1 MKPNIFSLAT
11 KELSQDSFFAW
22 LLQWGN
28 TDCQQ
33 YDGPLHEAAQH
44 FIRLLLQCPAD
55 YEIKQVEAGRQ
66 WQGIDVWAEVNGEYF
81 IAIEDKTNTGEHSEQ
96 LERYHK
102 IATEHYKDTSFKLVF
117 IYLKTGNESITTL
130 NEINTKGYTIV
141 SRKLVVDVL
150 AAHQVENDIFNDF
163 KEYLSNIELQ
173 SNSYLTFSNITDDW
187 KAAEGFFVR
196 LQELVGE
203 WSDWRYVPNQTGG
216 FLGFWY
222 HWQGT
227 EEFDLYIQI
236 ENGFAN
242 GIKVVVKIGDWTPS
256 VDTLYT
262 VLNGLQPYAKAQGLT
277 LHKPQKYRA
286 GPTSTLAVLKNPFL
300 VNEADELDIGAFL
313 ATLKALQL
321 VLDEY
326 STAERAKAQQSILV
340 EDPDAVPTAIQPE

>member
-28 TDCQQ
+28 ADCRQ
-33 YDGPLHEAAQH
+33 YNGPLHEAAQA

-102 IATEHYKDTSFKLVF
+102 IATEHYQNTGFKLVF

-130 NEINTKGYTIV
+130 NEIGAKGYAIV

-150 AAHQVENDIFNDF
+150 VAHQVENDIFNDF
-163 KEYLSNIELQ
+163 KEYLSDIELQ
-173 SNSYLTFSNITDDW
+173 SNSYLIFSNITDDW

-222 HWQGT
+222 HWRGT

-242 GIKVVVKIGDWTPS
+242 GIKVVIKIGDWTPS
-256 VDTLYT
+256 VETLYA
-262 VLNGLQPYAKAQGLT
+262 VLEGLQPYAQAQGLT
-277 LHKPQKYRA
+277 LRKPQKYRA
-286 GPTSTLAVLKNPFL
+286 GATSTLAVLSNAFL
-300 VNEADELDIGAFL
+300 VNEAGELNIEAFL
-313 ATLKALQL
+313 ATLKSLQL

-326 STAERAKAQQSILV
+326 STAERAKAQQLLAAESLTTV
-340 EDPDAVPTAIQPE
+340 SATTQSE

>member
-22 LLQWGN
+22 LLQWGSV
-28 TDCQQ
+28 DCRL
-33 YDGPLHEAAQH
+33 YNEPLHEAAQH

-55 YEIKQVEAGRQ
+55 YEIKQVSAGRQ
-66 WQGIDVWAEVNGEYF
+66 WQGIDVWAEINNEYF
-81 IAIEDKTNTGEHSEQ
+81 IAIEDKTNTGHHSEQ

-102 IATEHYKDTSFKLVF
+102 IAAEHYQDTGFKLVF

-130 NEINTKGYTIV
+130 NEISEKGYAIV
-141 SRKLVVDVL
+141 SRKLVVEVL
-150 AAHQVENDIFNDF
+150 LAHQVENDIFNDF
-163 KEYLSNIELQ
+163 KEYLSQIELQ
-173 SNSYLTFSNITDDW
+173 SNSYLTFSNVTTEW

-203 WSDWRYVPNQTGG
+203 WSDWRYVPNPNNG

-222 HWQGT
+222 HWRGT

-236 ENGFAN
+236 ENAFAK
-242 GIKVVVKIGDWTPS
+242 GIKVVVKIGDWTPH

-262 VLNGLQPYAKAQGLT
+262 VLRELQPYASKQGLT
-277 LHKPQKYRA
+277 LSKPQKYRA
-286 GPTSTLAVLKNPFL
+286 GATSTLAVLQHAFL
-300 VNEADELDIGAFL
+300 VDEADGLDIEAFL
-313 ATLKALQL
+313 MALKALQL

-326 STAERAKAQQSILV
+326 SADEREKAQRLQAEASL
-340 EDPDAVPTAIQPE
+340 AAN